1 MKEEKEYL
9 ENLIKGKKNQIAFYQ
24 QEPARFLT
32 LKQFHTIK
40 KSIEK
45 KQKELTLLT
54 NILNEILDNY
64 SF

>member
-45 KQKELTLLT
+45 KQKE
-54 NILNEILDNY
+54 IPKVMQIDGRG
-64 SF
+64 